1 MTPEA
6 WTVVV
11 VGIGLAGLFVRMDAR
26 IGRLDEHVRSQGARL
41 ARLEGKVDTLIAAFV
56 KPAPEA
62 LDVLRSE
69 RR

>member
-26 IGRLDEHVRSQGARL
+26 IGRLDEHVRSQGERL

-56 KPAPEA
+56 KPGVGDP
-62 LDVLRSE
+62 
-69 RR
+69 

>member
-6 WTVVV
+6 WTV

-26 IGRLDEHVRSQGARL
+26 IGRLDEHVRSQGERL

-56 KPAPEA
+56 KPGVGDP
-62 LDVLRSE
+62 
-69 RR
+69 

>member
-1 MTPEA
+1 MTLEA

-26 IGRLDEHVRSQGARL
+26 IGRLDEHVRSQGERL

-56 KPAPEA
+56 KPGVGDP
-62 LDVLRSE
+62 
-69 RR
+69 